1 MFQKYQMKILEL
13 KITILEKIHYLE
25 VVSSQVEAT
34 DEKASKFN
42 IDQ

>member
-1 MFQKYQMKILEL
+1 MFSRVSNENFRVENYNTGKNSLEG
-13 KITILEKIHYLE
+13 
-25 VVSSQVEAT
+25 VSSQVEAT